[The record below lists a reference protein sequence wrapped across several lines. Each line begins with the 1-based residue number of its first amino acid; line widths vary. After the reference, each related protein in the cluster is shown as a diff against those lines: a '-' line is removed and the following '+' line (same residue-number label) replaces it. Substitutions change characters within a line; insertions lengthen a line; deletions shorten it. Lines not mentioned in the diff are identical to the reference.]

1 MSGIGREPSVTT
13 RFANQLKR
21 ACKKNKLID
30 ITFELAGQDNRANAD
45 AIFSVLDNFLLI
57 EFKSYKKGIKSE
69 KYKSRVYNLC
79 HNLLINERMTHYHR
93 SCHFIMWG
101 ASENH
106 RLQTK
111 YTIYQ
116 DSVCRKSFLVDS
128 KVLDN
133 PPLPTVLEGVSL
145 ADKISKSEVGL
156 GLEDFLIYLKWLFS
170 DNRSQNETFGGP
182 ISLIATSSSEYIDGL
197 EFDSFNEFES
207 WAKPTVTDLIEKL
220 RNKPKNDFWG

>member
-1 MSGIGREPSVTT
+1 
-13 RFANQLKR
+13 
-21 ACKKNKLID
+21 
-30 ITFELAGQDNRANAD
+30 
-45 AIFSVLDNFLLI
+45 
-57 EFKSYKKGIKSE
+57 
-69 KYKSRVYNLC
+69 
-79 HNLLINERMTHYHR
+79 
-93 SCHFIMWG
+93 MWG

-170 DNRSQNETFGGP
+170 DNRSQDETFGGP

-207 WAKPTVTDLIEKL
+207 WAKPTVTNLIEKL